1 MKLDTVSNIM
11 EATSLAVGNTA
22 KDAEVAKLMGQYNF
36 PYKRMQEGDNL
47 LTTVKALESTKES
60 NYDGRWEITNRIET
74 AIEAVRPVF
83 QEHVATARF
92 AFRHEPAILRSL
104 NIKSIANNKWSW
116 IKQADAFYQ
125 KVEAH
130 AETMTAQGA
139 NWEEVAQAKASITA
153 IMEMRR
159 EGMFIKSKAED
170 STEMRNQAV
179 KMLKNW
185 ITEFRASAR
194 LALKDNP
201 QKLEAFGIRVRSL
214 QK

>member
-1 MKLDTVSNIM
+1 MKLDTVGAIVD
-11 EATSLAVGNTA
+11 AAGLAISNTA

-36 PYKRMQEGDNL
+36 TPKRMQEGDNVL
-47 LTTVKALESTKES
+47 ATVKALHNNKEAH
-60 NYDGRWEITNRIET
+60 YDGRWELANRIDKALET
-74 AIEAVRPVF
+74 VRPVF
-83 QEHVATARF
+83 REHVEVARF
-92 AFRHEPAILRSL
+92 AFRSEPAILNSL
-104 NIKSIANNKWSW
+104 NIKRIASNKWSW

-125 KVEAH
+125 KLESH
-130 AETMTAQGA
+130 AEPMTRQGA
-139 NWEEVAQAKASITA
+139 NWEEVAQAKASIAA

-159 EGMFIKSKAED
+159 DSMLIKGKAED

-185 ITEFRASAR
+185 VLEFRASAR